1 MEMIFKDIKIPLIM
15 SKYDYERLA
24 SEIMSRYEKQF
35 SKEEQNFIEVLVL
48 REIDKIRKDLQNIV
62 KEEVKIQLKDLKWL
76 ICEPTTKGT

>member
-62 KEEVKIQLKDLKWL
+62 KEEVKIQLKDLK
-76 ICEPTTKGT
+76 